1 MCWAVPS
8 VVTKIE
14 GGIAWVDPGDGV
26 ERPAVIGI
34 DESALQPGDL
44 VMVHAGVIIAKVDLA
59 TLKESMEMWK
69 QMARELAASTGE
81 DPEAAAKIIEEEMW
95 RVLKIAEEVKS
106 GRREAIKE
114 LA

>member
-8 VVTKIE
+8 VVKRIE
-14 GGIAWVDPGDGV
+14 GGIAYVDPGDGV

-34 DESALQPGDL
+34 EEGSLQVGDL
-44 VMVHAGVIIAKVDLA
+44 VMVHAGVIIAKVDLD

-69 QMARELAASTGE
+69 QMAMELAASSGQ
-81 DPEAAAKIIEEEMW
+81 DPQEAAKIVEEEMW
-95 RVLKIAEEVKS
+95 RVLKIVEEVKRGGS
-106 GRREAIKE
+106 EGLRQ

>member
-26 ERPAVIGI
+26 EGPAVIGI

-44 VMVHAGVIIAKVDLA
+44 IMVHAGVIIAKVDLA
-59 TLKESMEMWK
+59 TLKESMEMLK
-69 QMARELAASTGE
+69 QMARELAASAGE
-81 DPEAAAKIIEEEMW
+81 DP
-95 RVLKIAEEVKS
+95 RPPP
-106 GRREAIKE
+106 R
-114 LA
+114 